1 MGDEFT
7 DHVTNMHSSNEKD
20 SVKCPICGKP
30 IERSDEFV
38 VCGVCGVKMHKH
50 CVDEELL
57 TDAEGNYLC
66 PFDAALAALDWLD
79 ELVSVYISALTRE
92 QRSEL
97 AGRLSNI
104 VKVLQD

>member
-7 DHVTNMHSSNEKD
+7 DHVTDMQGLDERD
-20 SVKCPICGKP
+20 STKCPICGKS
-30 IERSDEFV
+30 IEKSDEFV
-38 VCGVCGVKMHKH
+38 VCSVCGVKMHRH

-79 ELVSVYISALTRE
+79 ELVSVYLSALTRD
-92 QRSEL
+92 QRTEL
-97 AGRLSNI
+97 LSRLSNI

>member
-7 DHVTNMHSSNEKD
+7 DHVTNMRTSDEKGG
-20 SVKCPICGKP
+20 VKCPICGKP
-30 IERSDEFV
+30 IEKSGEFV
-38 VCGVCGVKMHKH
+38 VCTMCGIKMHKH

-79 ELVSVYISALTRE
+79 EIVSVYLSALTRE
-92 QRSEL
+92 QRAEL
-97 AGRLSNI
+97 ASRLSNI